1 MEFGDAVS
9 GRRMTR
15 SFLTREVD
23 PDVIEKIVDLAARAP
38 SAGKTQGWHLLVL
51 QGEQVAKFWNQ
62 TFDAQHRESFR
73 WPQLF
78 SAPVIAVAFADPEAY
93 VARYSE
99 ADKAATGLGAGT
111 DAWPTPYW
119 TVDAAFSVMT
129 MLLAIEDAGLGAL
142 FFAVFNGADQ
152 LRREFK
158 VPDNLQL
165 IGAIA
170 LGWASR
176 ESAGDVPGGDSRSGA
191 SASRDR
197 RHARE
202 IIHYQMW

>member
-1 MEFGDAVS
+1 
-9 GRRMTR
+9 MTR
-15 SFLTREVD
+15 SFSTRAVE

-51 QGEQVAKFWNQ
+51 QGEQVAKFWHI
-62 TFDAQHRESFR
+62 TFDAQRRESFR

-78 SAPVIAVAFADPEAY
+78 SAPVIAVAFADPDAY
-93 VARYSE
+93 VARYSQT
-99 ADKAATGLGAGT
+99 DKQATGLGAGI
-111 DAWPTPYW
+111 DAWPVPYW

-152 LRREFK
+152 LKREFG

-165 IGAIA
+165 MGAIA
-170 LGWASR
+170 LGWASD
-176 ESAGDVPGGDSRSGA
+176 EVDSSGV
-191 SASRDR
+191 SASRR
-197 RHARE
+197 RRTAE
-202 IIHYQMW
+202 QIIHYQKW

>member
-1 MEFGDAVS
+1 
-9 GRRMTR
+9 MTR
-15 SFLTREVD
+15 SFLTRAIE
-23 PDVIEKIVDLAARAP
+23 PEVIEKIVDLAARAP
-38 SAGKTQGWHLLVL
+38 SAGKTQGWHLLIL
-51 QGEQVAKFWNQ
+51 QGEHVAKFWSA
-62 TFDAQHRESFR
+62 TFDTSRRESFR

-78 SAPVIAVAFADPEAY
+78 SAPVIAVAFADPDAY

-99 ADKAATGLGAGT
+99 SDKAATGLGAGT

-152 LRREFK
+152 MRSEFA

-170 LGWASR
+170 LGWAS
-176 ESAGDVPGGDSRSGA
+176 SAENDDVSGA
-191 SASRDR
+191 DSSLGTSASRER
-197 RHARE
+197 RTANK
-202 IIHYQMW
+202 IIHYQNW

>member
-1 MEFGDAVS
+1 
-9 GRRMTR
+9 MTR
-15 SFLTREVD
+15 SFLTREVE

-62 TFDAQHRESFR
+62 TFDAQHQESFR

-129 MLLAIEDAGLGAL
+129 MLLAIEDACLGAL

-152 LRREFK
+152 LRREFG

-170 LGWASR
+170 LGWASS
-176 ESAGDVPGGDSRSGA
+176 ESVDDGPGVNTGLGV
-191 SASRDR
+191 SASRR
-197 RHARE
+197 RRPAKK
-202 IIHYQMW
+202 IIHYEKW

>member
-1 MEFGDAVS
+1 
-9 GRRMTR
+9 MTR
-15 SFLTREVD
+15 SFLERAVES
-23 PDVIEKIVDLAARAP
+23 DVIEKIVNLAARAP

-51 QGEQVAKFWNQ
+51 QGEQVAKFWHI
-62 TFDAQHRESFR
+62 TFDAQRRENFR

-78 SAPVIAVAFADPEAY
+78 SAPVIAVAFADPDAY
-93 VARYSE
+93 VARYSQT
-99 ADKAATGLGAGT
+99 DKAATGLGVGT

-152 LRREFK
+152 LRREFE

-170 LGWASR
+170 LGWAS
-176 ESAGDVPGGDSRSGA
+176 GDSVDDGPGVDSSLGV
-191 SASRDR
+191 SASRAR
-197 RHARE
+197 RPAKE
-202 IIHYQMW
+202 IIHYQTW